1 MPKTKSTAASHAT
14 EVVSAPE
21 TRVRD
26 HADALYRS
34 AAECCRQHER
44 LSHIT
49 DKSED
54 ESEVRLA
61 EEVAALCDAALAT
74 MVEGYEQCTANV
86 HPSNGDDGWWH
97 RANSLWHASREFARR
112 HGACDDTARQRGSH
126 SAERLGELAMHYE
139 LEASALFA
147 LQQATTAYRKE
158 RPEA

>member
-1 MPKTKSTAASHAT
+1 MPKTKSTAAPHSA
-14 EVVSAPE
+14 EVVSDPV
-21 TRVRD
+21 TRVRE

-49 DKSED
+49 EKSED

-74 MVEGYEQCTANV
+74 MVEGYEQCAASV
-86 HPSNGDDGWWH
+86 HPDNGDDAWWH

-112 HGACDDTARQRGSH
+112 HSACDHAARQRGH
-126 SAERLGELAMHYE
+126 SAEQLGELAMDYE
-139 LEASALFA
+139 LEASSLFA